1 MLTGYVQAEYAK
13 GSVGGASMGS
23 SSIAEL
29 LVSESALVRLI
40 GAVELLDAVGAGS
53 FVVALDDASDLVSG
67 DGSLVVLASPR

>member
-1 MLTGYVQAEYAK
+1 
-13 GSVGGASMGS
+13 MGS

-29 LVSESALVRLI
+29 LVSEAALVVSI
-40 GAVELLDAVGAGS
+40 GAVEVLDGGS